1 MVKHLGERPGRR
13 REVLRVLRMSR
24 VPISIVA
31 IADEL
36 DVHPNTVRFHLETL
50 VADGVVEQVEATR
63 KGPGRPALMFR
74 AVRQMDRGGTR
85 HYRMLAEVL
94 ATGLAAEG
102 DPAPKAQ
109 AAGREWGR
117 RMEAESPVVASA
129 DEAIERLLG
138 ILDGLGFAPERW
150 KSDGAEQIGLRHCPF
165 LELAEVQAP
174 VICPVHLGLM
184 QGALESW
191 SAPVTVERL
200 EPFVQSDLCL
210 AHLTA
215 VPK

>member
-1 MVKHLGERPGRR
+1 MKHVGEQPGRR

-24 VPISIVA
+24 VPMSIVA

-50 VADGVVEQVEATR
+50 VADGQVEQVLATR
-63 KGPGRPALMFR
+63 KGPGRPSLMFR

-117 RMEAESPVVASA
+117 RMESESPVVASA
-129 DEAIERLLG
+129 DEAIERLLE
-138 ILDGLGFAPERW
+138 ILQDLGFAPERQR
-150 KSDGAEQIGLRHCPF
+150 SDGDQKIGLRHCPF
-165 LELAEVQAP
+165 LEVAESQAR

-191 SAPVTVERL
+191 SAPVTVDRL
-200 EPFVQSDLCL
+200 EPFVQPDLCL
-210 AHLTA
+210 AHLVA
-215 VPK
+215 APR